1 MTQTKLIPKG
11 EHGSLEWLRKRWWDE
26 EGRSIVGASEVP
38 TVMQANPY
46 ESAIDLAIRKLQPP
60 VVSEPNDA
68 MLRGNLLE
76 PALIKYASMQLGVEL
91 ATPNCMYLRDR
102 IICTLDAQAEQGDM
116 DYFVECKTNN
126 RWSLNDEIPQSWWW
140 QAQAQMYALQAG
152 VVTFSVLDSGLR
164 LGLFEVQR
172 SDDAINAMVTEV
184 ERFCNAIDDG
194 KLPDDSPLSMEQVS
208 ALYPKPAGEVE
219 LSADVLQDIEQW
231 NAIKDA
237 IKQLEADEKRIKNKL
252 ADALRDAEFGMVN
265 GAKVLSYKAQ
275 TTRRLD
281 TKGLAFAHPQ
291 VADAFMTD
299 STFRV
304 LRTIK

>member
-11 EHGSLEWLRKRWWDE
+11 EHGSLEWLRRRWWDA

-46 ESAIDLAIRKLQPP
+46 ETATDLAIRKLQPP
-60 VVSEPNDA
+60 VATPPNDA

-91 ATPNCMYLRDR
+91 VTPDCMYLRDR
-102 IICTLDAQAEQGDM
+102 IICTLDAEAEQGDM
-116 DYFVECKTNN
+116 HYLVECKTNN

-140 QAQAQMYALQAG
+140 QAQAQMYACAMN

-164 LGLFEVQR
+164 LGLFEVKR
-172 SDDAINAMVTEV
+172 SDEAIDAMVTEV
-184 ERFCNAIDDG
+184 ERFCSAIDNG
-194 KLPDDSPLSMEQVS
+194 KLPDDSKLTMDQVA
-208 ALYPKPAGEVE
+208 ALYPKPEGTVE
-219 LSADVLQDIEQW
+219 LSADTLQDIEQW
-231 NAIKDA
+231 HAIKDA
-237 IKQLEADEKRIKNKL
+237 IKQLEADEKRIKDKL
-252 ADALRDAEFGMVN
+252 ADALRDAEFGTIN

-281 TKGLAFAHPQ
+281 TKGLAFAHPE

>member
-1 MTQTKLIPKG
+1 
-11 EHGSLEWLRKRWWDE
+11 
-26 EGRSIVGASEVP
+26 
-38 TVMQANPY
+38 
-46 ESAIDLAIRKLQPP
+46 
-60 VVSEPNDA
+60 
-68 MLRGNLLE
+68 
-76 PALIKYASMQLGVEL
+76 
-91 ATPNCMYLRDR
+91 
-102 IICTLDAQAEQGDM
+102 
-116 DYFVECKTNN
+116 
-126 RWSLNDEIPQSWWW
+126 
-140 QAQAQMYALQAG
+140 
-152 VVTFSVLDSGLR
+152 
-164 LGLFEVQR
+164 
-172 SDDAINAMVTEV
+172 
-184 ERFCNAIDDG
+184 
-194 KLPDDSPLSMEQVS
+194 
-208 ALYPKPAGEVE
+208 VE